1 MKKIFLLI
9 LTALTFASCTL
20 YMDEPEDD
28 KKGKDDNIENGDGFS
43 APRTDVTADGTTTY
57 QFNST
62 TKVFDETNSQY
73 VLNAEDSVVWLSTS
87 TPYEMIP
94 QVGDAIYSTFSEK
107 FPNAMMGKVVSVT
120 KENGMIKC
128 VCTDTTLGHVY
139 KKLDIHASINV
150 ADYMD
155 PSIADKSLAEKRRYA
170 MQRTRDEGIGEPEK
184 TEFSLDLNANKDLK
198 SYKFLTGSLTGY
210 FNFKYLSLKYRKI
223 DFDLSLEKEHVR
235 FIFTD
240 STVTTKRFKVGGTA
254 SLQADIMST
263 AESSLLPITKK
274 LEIPIGS
281 SPVVVGF
288 DPSLSVSVSGTA
300 EAIGVNRET
309 SVQKMGIE
317 KTANSSKP
325 KIINSKYSKSQMES
339 GNDINGN
346 LTINADLTLELYV
359 AVKGLD
365 KFFRLY
371 GSGTTGPQLKLS
383 ADTDINDMGVLINNP
398 PTIEAGWNLSFDIGA
413 RFQLLKEKPIW
424 NFKGTIFEG
433 YWPVKTFYLSPRIT
447 TMDIIPLDYISD
459 MNVTKRRYCARV
471 RFTETPK
478 TFNPFV
484 IIYNS
489 DAEMVMTDY
498 LNKKS
503 KNSWEKEFEIDNKNN
518 KTFYAMVGYE
528 DDSKRAVYSD
538 KTPFGVRTIMEL
550 SNCRQACSYTDFDNP
565 KRPVGYEI
573 RGELYAS
580 GKSTVTQWGMRFELH
595 RPDRTFAASSKPVF
609 FELRDGKKK
618 WGLRLNSRKP
628 EKYIIRIV
636 PIYKTGYGKKD
647 KFTAMEDKAMEV
659 TLDPEFGECKE
670 PTSEDPNIY
679 FDLLQ
684 TK

>member
-1 MKKIFLLI
+1 M
-9 LTALTFASCTL
+9 
-20 YMDEPEDD
+20 
-28 KKGKDDNIENGDGFS
+28 
-43 APRTDVTADGTTTY
+43 
-57 QFNST
+57 
-62 TKVFDETNSQY
+62 
-73 VLNAEDSVVWLSTS
+73 
-87 TPYEMIP
+87 
-94 QVGDAIYSTFSEK
+94 
-107 FPNAMMGKVVSVT
+107 
-120 KENGMIKC
+120 
-128 VCTDTTLGHVY
+128 
-139 KKLDIHASINV
+139 
-150 ADYMD
+150 
-155 PSIADKSLAEKRRYA
+155 
-170 MQRTRDEGIGEPEK
+170 
-184 TEFSLDLNANKDLK
+184 
-198 SYKFLTGSLTGY
+198 TGSLTGY
-210 FNFKYLSLKYRKI
+210 LNMKYLSLEYRKI
-223 DFDLSLEKEHVR
+223 DFDLSLEKETVR
-235 FIFTD
+235 FILTD
-240 STVTTKRFKVGGTA
+240 STVTTKSFKVGCTA
-254 SLQADIMST
+254 AVQADITST
-263 AESSLLPITKK
+263 AKTALFPITKK

-281 SPVVVGF
+281 TPVVVGIE
-288 DPSLSVSVSGTA
+288 PSVSVSVSGTA
-300 EAIGVNRET
+300 EALGVHRET
-309 SVQKMGIE
+309 SVKKMGIE

-339 GNDINGN
+339 GNDVNGN
-346 LTINADLTLELYV
+346 LSINADLTIELYV
-359 AVKGLD
+359 AIKKLD

-371 GSGTTGPQLKLS
+371 GSGTIGPQLKLS
-383 ADTDINDMGVLINNP
+383 ADTEINDMGVLINNP
-398 PTIEAGWNLSFDIGA
+398 PTIETGINLSFEIGA
-413 RFQLLKEKPIW
+413 RFQLLEEKPIW
-424 NFKGTIFEG
+424 NFKGTIFDG
-433 YWPVKTFYLSPRIT
+433 YWSIKTFYLSPRIT
-447 TMDIIPLDYISD
+447 AMDIIPLDYISD
-459 MNVTKRRYCARV
+459 MNVTKRRYRARI

-478 TFNPFV
+478 TFNPFI

-498 LNKKS
+498 LNGKS
-503 KNSWEKEFEIDNKNN
+503 KNSWEKEFEIDNKKN

-538 KTPFGVRTIMEL
+538 KTPFGVKTIMEL

-595 RPDRTFAASSKPVF
+595 RPDGTFAASSKPVF

>member
-9 LTALTFASCTL
+9 LTALAFASCTL

-57 QFNST
+57 QFNPT

-73 VLNAEDSVVWLSTS
+73 VLNVEDSVVWLSTS

-198 SYKFLTGSLTGY
+198 SYKFLPGSLTGY

-223 DFDLSLEKEHVR
+223 DFDLSLEKEQVR

-371 GSGTTGPQLKLS
+371 GSGTIGPQLKLS

-447 TMDIIPLDYISD
+447 SMAIIPLDYISD
-459 MNVTKRRYCARV
+459 MNVTKRRYVARV
-471 RFTETPK
+471 WFTETPK
-478 TFNPFV
+478 TF
-484 IIYNS
+484 
-489 DAEMVMTDY
+489 
-498 LNKKS
+498 
-503 KNSWEKEFEIDNKNN
+503 
-518 KTFYAMVGYE
+518 
-528 DDSKRAVYSD
+528 
-538 KTPFGVRTIMEL
+538 
-550 SNCRQACSYTDFDNP
+550 NP

-595 RPDRTFAASSKPVF
+595 RPDGTFAASSKPVF